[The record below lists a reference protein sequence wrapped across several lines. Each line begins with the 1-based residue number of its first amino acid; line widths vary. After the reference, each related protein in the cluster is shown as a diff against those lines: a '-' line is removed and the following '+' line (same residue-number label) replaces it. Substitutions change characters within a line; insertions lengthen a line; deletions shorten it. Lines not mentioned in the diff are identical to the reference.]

1 MPVVTIKALLET
13 GVHFGHRT
21 QKWHPKMKPYIFTER
36 NGIHIID
43 LQQTAAALDGAC
55 GLVRDTVSRGG
66 SILFVGTKRQAQES
80 IQLEA
85 ERCKMPYINQRWL
98 GGTLTNWKTIKSR
111 IDELKRLEEGQA
123 TGGFDVLTKKET
135 LMIGRQ
141 IVKLQDRLGGIR
153 EMERRP
159 DLLFVVDVHREAT
172 AVHEANILEI
182 PVIAIVDTNCDPD
195 DVDFVVP
202 GNDDAIRA
210 IKLISNKI
218 ADAIIDVKQSEWD
231 SQVEETVEPVAEIV
245 ELDVDITESVV
256 APVVPG
262 LLPGD
267 SVVAVTEEDEYSR
280 MARRATATDDIIVD
294 SADDDA

>member
-1 MPVVTIKALLET
+1 MKELLEA
-13 GVHFGHRT
+13 GVHFGHQTRR
-21 QKWHPKMKPYIFTER
+21 WNPKMKRYIYGAR
-36 NGIHIID
+36 NGIYIID
-43 LQQTAAALDGAC
+43 LHQTLKLFDEAQRF
-55 GLVRDTVSRGG
+55 VQDTVGAGG
-66 SILFVGTKRQAQES
+66 FVLFVGTKKQAQDAVREA
-80 IQLEA
+80 A
-85 ERCKMPYINQRWL
+85 ERCRQFYVNQRWL
-98 GGTLTNWKTIKSR
+98 GGMLTNFKTIQTR
-111 IDELKRLEEGQA
+111 VKRLAELNEMEEKGIL
-123 TGGFDVLTKKET
+123 DKLTKKEAT
-135 LMIGRQ
+135 GLREERD
-141 IVKLQDRLGGIR
+141 KLERYLGGIKTMPR
-153 EMERRP
+153 LP
-159 DLLFVVDVHREAT
+159 DAVFVVDLKKEHIAVAEARK
-172 AVHEANILEI
+172 LEI